1 MEDDIVVKKWMDRD
15 WFWLVGI
22 LIGIM
27 ILMVASFFNS
37 DKVEMN
43 FSIISS
49 AVSIALALVAIFI
62 ALKQDS
68 DNQRVTN
75 KMTEALLKIETKV
88 NSMDGKID
96 NLDPNSITKPVQA
109 KLIKEIQDIINDPG
123 EGKTES
129 VQKLDEIVKTVN
141 ENFNEIN
148 NDLQLY
154 YDRERTQNMYKYKV
168 LISVPNNQ
176 RAIYQFVKEFDRIFK
191 VNSIF
196 IHKDNIL
203 KLNYFG
209 TKLVRME
216 MLEQLLKDYNDF
228 HLIDSGI
235 DGGAL
240 DL

>member
-1 MEDDIVVKKWMDRD
+1 MESESKWSDKD
-15 WFWLVGI
+15 WKWLVGI

-75 KMTEALLKIETKV
+75 KMTEALMKIETKV

-96 NLDPNSITKPVQA
+96 NLDPNVITEPVKA
-109 KLIKEIQDIINDPG
+109 KLIKELQDIINEPD
-123 EGKTES
+123 EGKVENG
-129 VQKLDEIVKTVN
+129 QKIEEIVKSVN

-148 NDLQLY
+148 NDLQY
-154 YDRERTQNMYKYKV
+154 YSYRDGTRTYKYKV
-168 LISVPNNQ
+168 LISVPNDQ
-176 RAIYQFVKEFDRIFK
+176 EAIRKFLSEFNSTFKEMSFFTC
-191 VNSIF
+191 S
-196 IHKDNIL
+196 DNML
-203 KLNYFG
+203 KINYFG
-209 TKLVRME
+209 KKLIRIE
-216 MLEQLLKDYNDF
+216 TLEQMLKGYNNF
-228 HLIDSGI
+228 HLIDVGF
-235 DGGAL
+235 DGGTR
-240 DL
+240 DT

>member
-1 MEDDIVVKKWMDRD
+1 MESESKWSDRD
-15 WFWLVGI
+15 WKWLVGI

-75 KMTEALLKIETKV
+75 KMTEALMKIETKV

-96 NLDPNSITKPVQA
+96 NLDPNLITEPVQA
-109 KLIKEIQDIINDPG
+109 KLIKEIQDIINDPD
-123 EGKTES
+123 EGKIENG
-129 VQKLDEIVKTVN
+129 QKIEEIVKSVN

-148 NDLQLY
+148 NDLQY
-154 YDRERTQNMYKYKV
+154 FYVKNMAQNNKYKV
-168 LISVPNNQ
+168 LISVPNDQ
-176 RAIYQFVKEFDRIFK
+176 DAIRKFLSEFNSIFK
-191 VNSIF
+191 VMSLF
-196 IHKDNIL
+196 TYSDNML
-203 KLNYFG
+203 KINYYG
-209 TKLVRME
+209 NKLIRLE
-216 MLEQLLKDYNDF
+216 ILEQMLKGYDNF
-228 HLIDSGI
+228 HLIDAG
-235 DGGAL
+235 L
-240 DL
+240 D